1 MRNSNDMKIRRAST
15 TDDAAQIAKLLYLT
29 DPYIYPFLCDD
40 FSDATWVD
48 FVRRALKC
56 AHHVHFAENMLLATL
71 GDKIVGLVCAYP
83 VPSDRAFLLPVDEK
97 VADKYV
103 FVWEG
108 YYKNARDHV
117 ESLYI
122 SNLCVD
128 PSYRHM
134 GIGAALLEKL
144 LSEHS
149 DETVTLDVLADNV
162 SAIALYEKAGFEA
175 KSRYNGFSG
184 AAQVPVLCVSMEKK
198 ASIKP

>member
-1 MRNSNDMKIRRAST
+1 MRNSNDIKIRRAFM

-56 AHHVHFAENMLLATL
+56 ADHVHFAGNMLLATL
-71 GDKIVGLVCAYP
+71 DDNIVGLICAYS
-83 VPSDRAFLLPVDEK
+83 VPSDRVFLQPVDEK
-97 VADKYV
+97 VADKYAL
-103 FVWEG
+103 VWEG
-108 YYKNARDHV
+108 YYKNARTHDK
-117 ESLYI
+117 SLYI

-128 PSYRHM
+128 PAYRHM
-134 GIGAALLEKL
+134 GIGAALLEQL
-144 LSEHS
+144 LAEHS
-149 DETVTLDVLADNV
+149 GEAVTLDVLADNS
-162 SAIALYEKAGFEA
+162 SAIALYEKAGFKA

-198 ASIKP
+198 ASVKP

>member
-40 FSDATWVD
+40 CSDATWVD
-48 FVRRALKC
+48 FVRRA
-56 AHHVHFAENMLLATL
+56 
-71 GDKIVGLVCAYP
+71 
-83 VPSDRAFLLPVDEK
+83 SDRVFLLPVDEK